1 MKLLAA
7 TSLIFLLF
15 FNWLHADVKEF
26 PSPSGKDSQTP
37 FLFTSGKSLYMTWL
51 EKTANGHALKFA
63 KYDGTNWG
71 PSSVIAADVPF
82 FVNWADFPSLLAL
95 DGGMLVAHWL
105 QQSGKGKYAYD
116 VMISVS
122 KDDGKT
128 WSPGVRPHRDR
139 VQGEHGFVSLIPASG
154 GFEAIWLDS
163 RKFDQKTTTHSMTS
177 EMQLMSSAYTNDAF
191 QSENVLDTR
200 VCDCCQTAAAM
211 TDQGPIIV
219 YRDRS
224 AKEVRDISYVR
235 REGNKWTSPKTLHT
249 DQWKIAA
256 CPVNGPA
263 VAADG
268 KRVVTAWFT
277 AAGDKPQVYASFS
290 SDSGSTFSKPI
301 GIDSGNPSGRVD
313 VKWIQNGSALVSWL
327 ENKGG
332 GGADIVV
339 RKFVGEK
346 PEAPFVVAPS
356 SSARASGFPRL
367 APWGNGAI
375 IAWTYVGENS
385 SSIKLAFVE

>member
-1 MKLLAA
+1 MKLLVTA
-7 TSLIFLLF
+7 SLVLLLF
-15 FNWLHADVKEF
+15 FNWLHADVKEIS
-26 PSPSGKDSQTP
+26 SPSGKDSQTP
-37 FLFTSGKSLYMTWL
+37 FLFPSGKSLYMTWL

-63 KYDGTNWG
+63 KYDGENWSS
-71 PSSVIAADVPF
+71 PSVIASGIPF
-82 FVNWADFPSLLAL
+82 FVNWADFPSVLAL

-128 WSPGVRPHRDR
+128 WSPGVKPHRDQT
-139 VQGEHGFVSLIPASG
+139 QGEHGFVSLIPVSG
-154 GFEAIWLDS
+154 GFETIWLDS
-163 RKFDQKTTTHSMTS
+163 RKFDQKKTHSMSS
-177 EMQLMSSAYTNDAF
+177 EMQLMSSAYTNNAF

-235 REGNKWTSPKTLHT
+235 REGSKWTPPKTLHA
-249 DQWKIAA
+249 DQWKITA

-268 KRVVTAWFT
+268 KKVVTAWFT
-277 AAGDKPQVYASFS
+277 ASGDKPRVYASFS
-290 SDSGSTFSKPI
+290 SDSGNTFGKPI
-301 GIDSGNPSGRVD
+301 RVDIGNPGGRVD
-313 VKWIQNGSALVSWL
+313 VKWIQDGSVLISWL
-327 ENKGG
+327 ENKDG
-332 GGADIVV
+332 GGADIMV

-346 PEAPFVVAPS
+346 AEAPFVVAPS

-367 APWGNGAI
+367 AAWGNGAI
-375 IAWTYVGENS
+375 IAWTYIGENS
-385 SSIKLAFVE
+385 SSIKLALIQ